1 VTSPALVPNQ
11 AEVCAICGRSSTM
24 VPEFNDHHVLARSL
38 GGTETIRICVD
49 CHNRIHAQE
58 DRFKLSVTK
67 DRVYLL
73 EWDKVIVDRPRH
85 VPEGWSEGEFIQSLQ
100 NAPDALKQ
108 MAAKFRFLSD
118 DGIIAAGAAFARLHD
133 VEWTLRAKL
142 FQQALLRSPWG
153 SKRAILIDVAREFG
167 LERAQAYREAQLIGW
182 VEENPGVSSV
192 LDDLPPTEVLLKIKD
207 APDPVA
213 AAELW
218 VDRKAADPTY
228 TRKQFAAEVAGV
240 KREWCDHRECP
251 ACKATLPHYRKVTDA
266 TTEGA
271 QS

>member
-1 VTSPALVPNQ
+1 MTTPALVPNQ
-11 AEVCAICGRSSTM
+11 AEWCAICGRSSTQ

-38 GGTETIRICVD
+38 GGTETIRICVA
-49 CHNRIHAQE
+49 CHNAIHAAE
-58 DRFKLSVTK
+58 DRFKLSVTW

-73 EWDKVIVDRPRH
+73 DHGKVIVDRPRH
-85 VPEGWSEGEFIQSLQ
+85 MPEGWSEGEFIQSLQ

-108 MAAKFRFLSD
+108 AAVRFRFLSD
-118 DGIIAAGAAFARLHD
+118 DGLVAAGAAMAR
-133 VEWTLRAKL
+133 VSTVAWELRAKL

-153 SKRAILIDVAREFG
+153 SKRAILLDVAKEFG
-167 LERAQAYREAQLIGW
+167 IERAQAYREAQLIGW
-182 VEENPGVSSV
+182 VEERPDVSSV

-228 TRKQFAAEVAGV
+228 TRKQFAAEVAGGE
-240 KREWCDHRECP
+240 RAWCDHRECP
-251 ACKATLPHYRKVTDA
+251 TCGATLPHYRKV
-266 TTEGA
+266 
-271 QS
+271 